1 MTAARSTDTDVAIVG
16 GGVAGCATALYLARR
31 GVPVVLLEKGDAGAQ
46 ASGVNFGGVRQQG
59 RHMAELPLARR
70 ARALWPRLG
79 EIVGDDCEFAATG
92 HLKLAHGDADLAEL
106 TDYAGA
112 AREHGLD
119 LEVFDGAEAR
129 RRFPWLSEAIAGAS
143 FCAEDGQ
150 ANPRLVGPAFARAA
164 RAAGA
169 DIRENTEAT
178 GFAHDGERFHLRTT
192 AHGDGL
198 GGELCARHLVNTAGA
213 WGGAVA
219 EAFGETV
226 PIESVAPQMV
236 VTEPVG
242 HFIEPVLGMC
252 GAGIYLRQIVRGN
265 VVFGGG
271 NGIADT
277 MASRSYV
284 LPEHTLAAS
293 ALAVSLIPRL
303 AGVHIV
309 RVWTGIE
316 GQTVDALP
324 VIGPSRTTPG
334 LWHAFGFSGHGFQ
347 LGPAVG
353 EVLGELVMTGA
364 TETPI
369 AAFDIGRFAAG

>member
-1 MTAARSTDTDVAIVG
+1 MDTEVAIVG

-31 GVPVVLLEKGDAGAQ
+31 EVPVVLLEKGDAGAQ

-59 RHMAELPLARR
+59 RHLVELPLARR
-70 ARALWPRLG
+70 ARAIWPRLG
-79 EIVGDDCEFAATG
+79 EIVGDDCEFAASG
-92 HLKLAHGDADLAEL
+92 HLKLARGDADLAEL
-106 TDYAGA
+106 ADYARA

-119 LEVFDGAEAR
+119 LEVFDGGEAR
-129 RRFPWLSEAIAGAS
+129 RRFPWLSEAVAGAS

-169 DIRENTEAT
+169 DIRENTEAAA
-178 GFAHDGERFHLRTT
+178 FAHDGERFHLRTT
-192 AHGDGL
+192 D
-198 GGELCARHLVNTAGA
+198 GGELHARQLVNTAGA
-213 WGGAVA
+213 WGGKLAK
-219 EAFGETV
+219 AFGETV
-226 PIESVAPQMV
+226 PLESIAPQMV
-236 VTEPVG
+236 VTEPIS

-252 GAGIYLRQIVRGN
+252 GAGIYLRQIARGN

-284 LPEHTLAAS
+284 LPEHTLGAS
-293 ALAVSLIPRL
+293 ELAVSLIPRL
-303 AGVHIV
+303 AGVQIV

-316 GQTVDALP
+316 GETADALP

-347 LGPAVG
+347 LGPVMG
-353 EVLGELVMTGA
+353 EILGELVMTGE

-369 AAFDIGRFAAG
+369 AAFDIGRFAAD

>member
-1 MTAARSTDTDVAIVG
+1 MDTEVAIVG

-31 GVPVVLLEKGDAGAQ
+31 EVPVVLLEKGDAGAQ

-59 RHMAELPLARR
+59 RHLAELPLARR
-70 ARALWPRLG
+70 ARAIWPRLG

-106 TDYAGA
+106 ADYARA

-119 LEVFDGAEAR
+119 LEVFDGGEAR
-129 RRFPWLSEAIAGAS
+129 RRFPWLSEAIA
-143 FCAEDGQ
+143 
-150 ANPRLVGPAFARAA
+150 
-164 RAAGA
+164 AGA
-169 DIRENTEAT
+169 DIRENTEAAA
-178 GFAHDGERFHLRTT
+178 FAHDGERFHLRTT
-192 AHGDGL
+192 D
-198 GGELCARHLVNTAGA
+198 GGELHARQLVNTAGA
-213 WGGAVA
+213 WGGKLAK
-219 EAFGETV
+219 AFGETV
-226 PIESVAPQMV
+226 PLESIAPQMV
-236 VTEPVG
+236 VTEPIS

-252 GAGIYLRQIVRGN
+252 GAGIYLRQIARGN

-284 LPEHTLAAS
+284 LPEHTLGAS
-293 ALAVSLIPRL
+293 ELAVSLIPRL
-303 AGVHIV
+303 AGVQIV

-316 GQTVDALP
+316 GETADALP

-347 LGPAVG
+347 LGPVMG
-353 EVLGELVMTGA
+353 EILGELVMTGE

>member
-1 MTAARSTDTDVAIVG
+1 MRTRDG
-16 GGVAGCATALYLARR
+16 
-31 GVPVVLLEKGDAGAQ
+31 LE
-46 ASGVNFGGVRQQG
+46 
-59 RHMAELPLARR
+59 LR
-70 ARALWPRLG
+70 AR
-79 EIVGDDCEFAATG
+79 
-92 HLKLAHGDADLAEL
+92 
-106 TDYAGA
+106 
-112 AREHGLD
+112 
-119 LEVFDGAEAR
+119 
-129 RRFPWLSEAIAGAS
+129 
-143 FCAEDGQ
+143 Q
-150 ANPRLVGPAFARAA
+150 M
-164 RAAGA
+164 
-169 DIRENTEAT
+169 
-178 GFAHDGERFHLRTT
+178 
-192 AHGDGL
+192 
-198 GGELCARHLVNTAGA
+198 VNTAGA

-293 ALAVSLIPRL
+293 ALAVSLSPRL

>member
-1 MTAARSTDTDVAIVG
+1 MDTEVAIVG

-31 GVPVVLLEKGDAGAQ
+31 EVPVVLLEKGDAGAQ

-59 RHMAELPLARR
+59 RHLSELPLSRR
-70 ARALWPRLG
+70 ARSIWPRLR
-79 EIVGDDCEFAATG
+79 EIVGDNCEFAASG
-92 HLKLAHGDADLAEL
+92 HLKLASTDAELAAL

-112 AREHGLD
+112 ARDHGLD
-119 LEVFDGAEAR
+119 LEVFDGGEAR
-129 RRFPWLSEAIAGAS
+129 RRFPWLSGAIAGAS

-169 DIRENTEAT
+169 AIHETTEVI

-192 AHGDGL
+192 DGGTL
-198 GGELCARHLVNTAGA
+198 RARQLVNTAGA
-213 WGGAVA
+213 WGGRLAA
-219 EAFGETV
+219 AFGEDV
-226 PIESVAPQMV
+226 PLDSIAPQMV
-236 VTEPVG
+236 VSEPVG

-252 GAGIYLRQIVRGN
+252 GAGIYLRQIARGN
-265 VVFGGG
+265 VIFGGG

-277 MASRSYV
+277 AASRSYV

-293 ALAVSLIPRL
+293 ALAVALVPRL
-303 AGVHIV
+303 AGIHIV

-316 GQTVDALP
+316 GEMADGLP

-347 LGPAVG
+347 LGPALG
-353 EVLGELVMTGA
+353 EILGELVMTGE
-364 TETPI
+364 TESPI
-369 AAFDIGRFAAG
+369 AAFDIGRFAAA